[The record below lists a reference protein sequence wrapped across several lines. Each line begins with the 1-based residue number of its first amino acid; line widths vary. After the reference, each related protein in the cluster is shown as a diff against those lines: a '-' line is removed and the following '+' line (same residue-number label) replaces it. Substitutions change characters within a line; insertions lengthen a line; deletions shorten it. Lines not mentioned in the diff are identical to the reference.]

1 MPPCTNTSIPAV
13 PALPHRPHRSHT
25 HVARS
30 TSLPR
35 TYKRYFIDLLWHHH
49 GLHVSPRPTQ
59 RAGLLSG
66 RGAGM
71 VMEAAELYEAAD
83 DAEQAAALYLDAKA
97 LARAEPLM
105 KRVSTPKLIQS
116 VRPRCRV
123 GYARCKVPPC
133 VWRLVADRNQSIPET
148 CSTTRTLVT
157 LDLVDWRPSWVQ
169 LTATAWQPWLCVCL
183 AQ

>member
-1 MPPCTNTSIPAV
+1 MLEEGPAQDAEVVRACKAGAARCTIQAGDVRGGVALALRSGSKAV
-13 PALPHRPHRSHT
+13 MR
-25 HVARS
+25 
-30 TSLPR
+30 
-35 TYKRYFIDLLWHHH
+35 DC
-49 GLHVSPRPTQ
+49 
-59 RAGLLSG
+59 AGLLSG

-123 GYARCKVPPC
+123 GNARCKVPPC

-157 LDLVDWRPSWVQ
+157 LDPVD
-169 LTATAWQPWLCVCL
+169 
-183 AQ
+183 